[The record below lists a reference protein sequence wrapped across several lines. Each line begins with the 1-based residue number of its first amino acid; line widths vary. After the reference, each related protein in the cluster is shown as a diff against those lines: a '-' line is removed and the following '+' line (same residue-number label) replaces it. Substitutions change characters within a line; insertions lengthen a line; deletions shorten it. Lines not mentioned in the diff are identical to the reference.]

1 MVTAEQVAA
10 RVLEAI
16 HSDQTTATRPG
27 STSRSP
33 MARASSGTLGYVTNA
48 EHRAISAAM
57 LERNG
62 AAAKARYP
70 ERRGK

>member
-1 MVTAEQVAA
+1 
-10 RVLEAI
+10 
-16 HSDQTTATRPG
+16 
-27 STSRSP
+27 